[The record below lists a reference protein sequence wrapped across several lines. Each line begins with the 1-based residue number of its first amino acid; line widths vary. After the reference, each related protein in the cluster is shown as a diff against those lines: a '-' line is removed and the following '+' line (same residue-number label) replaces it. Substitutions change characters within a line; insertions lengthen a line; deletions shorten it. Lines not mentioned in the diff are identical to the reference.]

1 MSAHVSTPS
10 PGQAATPLPLPLPLP
25 LTALRPEWALLEP
38 ARHTA
43 LKCDVPERL
52 PALGEA

>member
-10 PGQAATPLPLPLPLP
+10 PGQAATPLP